1 MKTKETQKNQPETRD
16 PDLANAE
23 VALRRAAIKARAKG
37 ITRKTG
43 AFVIY
48 SVDGDVVKECLSDE
62 VNGSCR
68 S

>member
-1 MKTKETQKNQPETRD
+1 M
-16 PDLANAE
+16 ANAE
-23 VALRRAAIKARAKG
+23 IALRRAAARAKG